1 MPKPSRRSTGSTR
14 ASPRRSRSRPRSGG
28 ASSTTT
34 RAKAGSGRTSHGSAR
49 PGRSSTPLQRAQRQ
63 LREAQRQLREA
74 QAQLRQARKEL
85 RQERALTR
93 TQAKVIRTQQKVIR
107 TQGKSLKTRRRP
119 TTGLRAEH
127 GTPTLPTPAQIPE
140 REELYVIRLTVLPK
154 DKDRHPTDYKG
165 IVSIALKKPWGQ
177 MTEPERQAVLRRAG
191 TLVRGKYGQDTWI
204 DRVRYAGRLPDHERK
219 ELEDRH
225 SSILVS
231 WTG

>member
-49 PGRSSTPLQRAQRQ
+49 PGRSSTPLQR
-63 LREAQRQLREA
+63 AQRQLREA